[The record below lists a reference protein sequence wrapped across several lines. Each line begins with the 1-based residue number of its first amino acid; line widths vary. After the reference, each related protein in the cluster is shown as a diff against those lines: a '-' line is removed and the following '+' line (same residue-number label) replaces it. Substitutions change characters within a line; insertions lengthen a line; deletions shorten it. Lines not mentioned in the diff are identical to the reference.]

1 MNFEIYNRYHH
12 LHENL
17 VCPEIKHSY
26 LHIPVNSS
34 CWGKTTFHNFGFIK
48 DKKNLIDPDHTIVVF
63 LRDPIDRWLS
73 GLSTWLTAR
82 VPQHT
87 PLYQVRDNWALLDV
101 LFNVVHLDEHTQRQ
115 QFFLQ
120 NLNLDQMKFFMVND
134 SLSISVTDYLN
145 KKFNKKIQPAPTENA
160 TTLEGGKLIPKQY
173 FKQVLE
179 SNSKYLEHIKLCFED
194 DYKFI
199 KSLTFENY
207 TDKKFQYY
215 D

>member
-1 MNFEIYNRYHH
+1 MNFEIYKYHHH
-12 LHENL
+12 LHSNL

-34 CWGKTTFHNFGFIK
+34 CWGKTTFTNFGFTWGEA
-48 DKKNLIDPDHTIVVF
+48 KNLIDPDYKIIVF

-82 VPQHT
+82 LPQHT
-87 PLYQVRDNWALLDV
+87 SLFHVRDNCALLDV
-101 LFNVVHLDEHTQRQ
+101 LFDVVHLDEHTQRQ

-120 NLNLDQMKFFMVND
+120 NLNVDQMKFFMVND

-145 KKFNKKIQPAPTENA
+145 KKFNKKIEPFPAENA

-179 SNSKYLEHIKLCFED
+179 SNSKYLEKIK
-194 DYKFI
+194 
-199 KSLTFENY
+199 
-207 TDKKFQYY
+207 
-215 D
+215 